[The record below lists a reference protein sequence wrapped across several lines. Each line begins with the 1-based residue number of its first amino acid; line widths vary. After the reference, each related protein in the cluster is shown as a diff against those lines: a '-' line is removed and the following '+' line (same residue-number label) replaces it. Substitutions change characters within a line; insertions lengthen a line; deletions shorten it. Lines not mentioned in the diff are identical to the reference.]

1 MNRIAS
7 AEQLGRAIAKRLP
20 PITWVSGDEPLLVL
34 EAADAVRAQAR
45 TLGYG
50 ERTVIDVGP
59 HFDVSL
65 LLGAAQALSLFASR
79 RLVDVRLAGK
89 PTRELGEA
97 LQRSAQAIDEDSRI
111 LVTSGRLER
120 ATVNTAWFGAFGSA
134 LLLLELP
141 KVDRDRLPQWLA
153 ERLSR
158 QGQRAPRTALAT
170 MADRTEGNLLA
181 ARQALQRIA
190 LLLPPGDLDPAAIEA
205 VVLDSARYDVFGMV
219 DTALSG
225 DTARTLRMVAGLRAE
240 DTALPLL
247 SWALADCLRR
257 LLKVKQAISAGQPA
271 AAAMRGAGV
280 FGRREALF
288 REALGR
294 LDATMVSAL
303 LREVAHLDR
312 MAKGVGGL
320 PGTGAP
326 AEFGGSDPASQW
338 AAVERIVIALCGQ
351 PRLQAT

>member
-89 PTRELGEA
+89 PSRELGEA

-134 LLLLELP
+134 FEC
-141 KVDRDRLPQWLA
+141 Q
-153 ERLSR
+153 
-158 QGQRAPRTALAT
+158 T
-170 MADRTEGNLLA
+170 
-181 ARQALQRIA
+181 
-190 LLLPPGDLDPAAIEA
+190 
-205 VVLDSARYDVFGMV
+205 F
-219 DTALSG
+219 
-225 DTARTLRMVAGLRAE
+225 
-240 DTALPLL
+240 
-247 SWALADCLRR
+247 
-257 LLKVKQAISAGQPA
+257 SAGVVEPFLGFSPL
-271 AAAMRGAGV
+271 AMPSRSRPVETDLVKRSVEQKLNLMLANADAPSPRILNASDDELTRLFGV
-280 FGRREALF
+280 L
-288 REALGR
+288 
-294 LDATMVSAL
+294 
-303 LREVAHLDR
+303 
-312 MAKGVGGL
+312 
-320 PGTGAP
+320 
-326 AEFGGSDPASQW
+326 
-338 AAVERIVIALCGQ
+338 
-351 PRLQAT
+351 

>member
-7 AEQLGRAIAKRLP
+7 ADQLDRAIAKRLP
-20 PITWVSGDEPLLVL
+20 PVTWVSGDEPLLVL
-34 EAADAVRAQAR
+34 EAADAVRSKAR
-45 TLGYG
+45 ELGYG
-50 ERTVIDVGP
+50 ERTVIDVGA
-59 HFDVSL
+59 HFDASL
-65 LLGAAQALSLFASR
+65 LVGQAQAMSLFASR

-97 LQRSAQAIDEDSRI
+97 LQRSAQAIDEDCRI

-120 ATVNTAWFGAFGSA
+120 ATVNTAWFGAFGAA

-141 KVDRDRLPQWLA
+141 RVERDRLPQWLA

-158 QGQRAPRTALAT
+158 QGQRAPRSALAM

-181 ARQALQRIA
+181 ARQALQRLA
-190 LLLPPGDLDPAAIEA
+190 LLLPQGELDPSEIEA
-205 VVLDSARYDVFGMV
+205 VVLDTARYDVFGMV
-219 DTALSG
+219 DTALAG
-225 DTARTLRMVAGLRAE
+225 DTARALRMVEGLRAE

-247 SWALADCLRR
+247 AWALADCLRR
-257 LLKVKQAISAGQPA
+257 LLKVKQAMNGGQPA
-271 AAAMRGAGV
+271 TAAMRGAGV
-280 FGRREALF
+280 FGKREALF

-294 LDATMVSAL
+294 LGATTVSAL

-312 MAKGVGGL
+312 MAKGVGGI